1 MKGGE
6 GMRLCSLLL
15 TIWQVEVTTVLLTSL
30 PWPPPPPGEAE
41 TETPGQWTW
50 WGRMAIEHV
59 GHVAGERR
67 DNILVLSNRI

>member
-1 MKGGE
+1 MRSPAHHLAGGSDH
-6 GMRLCSLLL
+6 CATHQSPL
-15 TIWQVEVTTVLLTSL
+15 T
-30 PWPPPPPGEAE
+30 PPLPPGEAE